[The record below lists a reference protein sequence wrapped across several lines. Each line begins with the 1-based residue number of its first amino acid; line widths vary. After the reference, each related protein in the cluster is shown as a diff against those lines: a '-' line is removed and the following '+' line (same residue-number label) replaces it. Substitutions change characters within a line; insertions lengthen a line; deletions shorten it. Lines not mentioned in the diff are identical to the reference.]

1 MKILIIGGTGHV
13 GTFLTRKLLSQGH
26 EVYIGTRGKHS
37 LREGGFFEG
46 AKFVTCDAGNKD
58 SLEALKAYQFDTV
71 VDFPGTAY
79 HIWQVLG
86 DTISHLVACGSLWMF
101 GYPHKIPTPEMTQEE
116 CPFEG
121 YKQRYEQ
128 ILEMLKESGKG
139 KATFTAVMPPNICG
153 PGKVPL
159 DSMGGRDV
167 ERHKSMMRG
176 ETVILPDGPECM
188 VGPCDAEDIAS
199 LFALAVNN
207 REAAAG
213 QIFNAGSAY
222 ALPAGDFIKAYG
234 DIYGVEIPVKRVSW
248 KEYSEAVNPKITA
261 WWHFYAHMQPD
272 ISKAKELLG
281 YEPQYTPE
289 EAMKRA
295 VDWMRQ
301 EGML

>member
-1 MKILIIGGTGHV
+1 MNWKDIKNMRILIIGGTGHV

-26 EVYIGTRGKHS
+26 EVYIGTRGKHG
-37 LREGGFFEG
+37 LREGGCFEG
-46 AKFVTCDAGNKD
+46 ARFITCDAGDKD

-86 DTISHLVACGSLWMF
+86 NTISHLVACGSLWMF

-121 YKQRYEQ
+121 YKLRYEQ
-128 ILEMLKESGKG
+128 IL
-139 KATFTAVMPPNICG
+139 V
-153 PGKVPL
+153 
-159 DSMGGRDV
+159 
-167 ERHKSMMRG
+167 
-176 ETVILPDGPECM
+176 
-188 VGPCDAEDIAS
+188 
-199 LFALAVNN
+199 
-207 REAAAG
+207 
-213 QIFNAGSAY
+213 
-222 ALPAGDFIKAYG
+222 KAYG

-248 KEYSEAVNPKITA
+248 KEYAEEINPRITA

-281 YEPQYTPE
+281 YKLQYTPE

-295 VDWMRQ
+295 VGWMRE
-301 EGML
+301 EGLL